1 MNGNNIN
8 SYSRFLCKLLV
19 CGLSYSR
26 TIQTSEYNGVPFI
39 VSVAKICV
47 DLDAISLNKDD
58 VQFYGIQN
66 FLGKLNTML
75 LMLLYLEEGV
85 LFRIFR
91 IEM

>member
-1 MNGNNIN
+1 MNGNIN

-26 TIQTSEYNGVPFI
+26 SIEMAEYNGVPFI

-58 VQFYGIQN
+58 VQFYGRKK
-66 FLGKLNTML
+66 FWGKMNTMVGSW
-75 LMLLYLEEGV
+75 LYPDEVVFGFHV
-85 LFRIFR
+85 IV
-91 IEM
+91 